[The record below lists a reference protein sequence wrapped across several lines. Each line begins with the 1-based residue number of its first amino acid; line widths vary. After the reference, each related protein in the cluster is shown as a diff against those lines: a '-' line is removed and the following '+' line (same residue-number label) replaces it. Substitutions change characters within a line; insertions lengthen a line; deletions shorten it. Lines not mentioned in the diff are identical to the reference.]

1 MSQHTFSPD
10 GNAHLSPKAWYQAA
24 SEKPGFIHDA
34 AQAAA
39 IEELDLLW
47 HQLVE
52 FKNKRNRFLGRS
64 LRSPDVPKGLYFW
77 GGVGRGK
84 SFLMDAFYACVPYRR
99 KRRIH
104 FHNFMAEVHRE
115 LRALAGSKD
124 PLLAYADK
132 IARDTRLLCFDEF
145 HVSDIADAMMLGRL
159 LSALFERGV
168 VLVTTSNYAPDSLY
182 PNGLQRQN
190 FLPTIE
196 LIKREL
202 KVLNVDGGNDYRL
215 RELTREPLFMVPADA
230 ANEEKMEQLF
240 QRLSHGVEQKKRS
253 IEVLGREIPVKR
265 LAAGVIWFDFLAL
278 CDGPRAQ
285 TDYLEIATEYHTVF
299 VSGIPRI
306 TAREASIARRFTW
319 LVDVFYDNRVKLV
332 ASAAAEPEQLYTEG
346 VQAGE
351 FFRTASRLTEMQSR
365 SYLELPHQS
374 VGQTHDQPPA
384 GVVL

>member
-10 GNAHLSPKAWYQAA
+10 SSDGMSPRQWYEAA
-24 SEKPGFIHDA
+24 STKPGFIHDA

-39 IEELDLLW
+39 IEELDKLW

-52 FKNKRNRFLGRS
+52 FKDKRNRFLGRS
-64 LRSPDVPKGLYFW
+64 LRSPDVPRGLYFW

-104 FHNFMAEVHRE
+104 FHHFMADIHRQ
-115 LRALAGSKD
+115 LKALSSEKD
-124 PLLAYADK
+124 PMLALGEK
-132 IARDTRLLCFDEF
+132 IARETRLLCFDEF

-159 LSALFERGV
+159 LSVLFDRGV
-168 VLVTTSNYAPDSLY
+168 VLVTTSNYPPDGLY

-202 KVLNVDGGNDYRL
+202 NVLNVDGGNDYRL
-215 RELTREPLFMVPADA
+215 RELTREPLFLVPANDE
-230 ANEEKMEQLF
+230 NETKMAGMF
-240 QRLSHGVEQKKRS
+240 QRLLTSGEIKRKS
-253 IEVLGREIPVKR
+253 IEVLGRQIPVKK
-265 LAAGVIWFDFLAL
+265 LSAGVIWFDFPAI

-285 TDYLEIATEYHTVF
+285 TDYLEIAQVYHTVF
-299 VSGIPRI
+299 ISGIPKL
-306 TAREASIARRFTW
+306 AAKDSAIARRFTW

-332 ASAAAEPEQLYTEG
+332 MSAATPPEEIYTEG
-346 VQAGE
+346 VQASE

-365 SYLELPHQS
+365 SYLELPHQTMS
-374 VGQTHDQPPA
+374 QTHDQPPS
-384 GVVL
+384 GVVT

>member
-1 MSQHTFSPD
+1 M
-10 GNAHLSPKAWYQAA
+10 
-24 SEKPGFIHDA
+24 
-34 AQAAA
+34 
-39 IEELDLLW
+39 
-47 HQLVE
+47 E
-52 FKNKRNRFLGRS
+52 FKSKRNRFLGRS

-215 RELTREPLFMVPADA
+215 RELTREPLFMV
-230 ANEEKMEQLF
+230 
-240 QRLSHGVEQKKRS
+240 R
-253 IEVLGREIPVKR
+253 
-265 LAAGVIWFDFLAL
+265 
-278 CDGPRAQ
+278 
-285 TDYLEIATEYHTVF
+285 
-299 VSGIPRI
+299 
-306 TAREASIARRFTW
+306 
-319 LVDVFYDNRVKLV
+319 
-332 ASAAAEPEQLYTEG
+332 
-346 VQAGE
+346 
-351 FFRTASRLTEMQSR
+351 
-365 SYLELPHQS
+365 
-374 VGQTHDQPPA
+374 
-384 GVVL
+384 

>member
-52 FKNKRNRFLGRS
+52 FKSKRNRFLGRS

-168 VLVTTSNYAPDSLY
+168 VLVTTSITRRIVSIPMAC
-182 PNGLQRQN
+182 NGRT
-190 FLPTIE
+190 LPTIE

-215 RELTREPLFMVPADA
+215 RELTREPLFMV
-230 ANEEKMEQLF
+230 
-240 QRLSHGVEQKKRS
+240 R
-253 IEVLGREIPVKR
+253 
-265 LAAGVIWFDFLAL
+265 
-278 CDGPRAQ
+278 
-285 TDYLEIATEYHTVF
+285 
-299 VSGIPRI
+299 
-306 TAREASIARRFTW
+306 
-319 LVDVFYDNRVKLV
+319 
-332 ASAAAEPEQLYTEG
+332 
-346 VQAGE
+346 
-351 FFRTASRLTEMQSR
+351 
-365 SYLELPHQS
+365 
-374 VGQTHDQPPA
+374 
-384 GVVL
+384 

>member
-24 SEKPGFIHDA
+24 SEKPGFIHDE

-168 VLVTTSNYAPDSLY
+168 VLVTTSNYAPDGLY

-215 RELTREPLFMVPADA
+215 RELTREPLFMVPADEA
-230 ANEEKMEQLF
+230 SEEKMEQLF

-253 IEVLGREIPVKR
+253 IQVLGREIPVKR

-299 VSGIPRI
+299 VSGIPKI

>member
-1 MSQHTFSPD
+1 M
-10 GNAHLSPKAWYQAA
+10 
-24 SEKPGFIHDA
+24 
-34 AQAAA
+34 
-39 IEELDLLW
+39 
-47 HQLVE
+47 E
-52 FKNKRNRFLGRS
+52 FKSKRNRFLGRS

-240 QRLSHGVEQKKRS
+240 QRLSHGVEQKNAASKCWAARFRS
-253 IEVLGREIPVKR
+253 
-265 LAAGVIWFDFLAL
+265 
-278 CDGPRAQ
+278 
-285 TDYLEIATEYHTVF
+285 
-299 VSGIPRI
+299 
-306 TAREASIARRFTW
+306 
-319 LVDVFYDNRVKLV
+319 
-332 ASAAAEPEQLYTEG
+332 SAW
-346 VQAGE
+346 
-351 FFRTASRLTEMQSR
+351 
-365 SYLELPHQS
+365 
-374 VGQTHDQPPA
+374 PP
-384 GVVL
+384 G

>member
-24 SEKPGFIHDA
+24 SEKPGFIHDE

-215 RELTREPLFMVPADA
+215 RELTREPLFMVPVDA
-230 ANEEKMEQLF
+230 ASEEKMEQLF

-265 LAAGVIWFDFLAL
+265 LAAGVIWFDFPAL

-299 VSGIPRI
+299 VSGIPKI